1 MKRVT
6 VITHSP
12 SPYQVE
18 LFDEVAGQGGI
29 DLTVVYL
36 HDRDPQ
42 REWGGRA
49 IAHHHMYFTRQ
60 ETRAASLLP
69 LLDGAD
75 LVVVNYYKHPLA
87 GTAIRRRVSS
97 GKAVT
102 FWGERPLP
110 QALPWLARLA
120 RRWRLRALHQIHAP
134 IWGIGSMA
142 VEAYRQE
149 FGTGHCYV
157 NLPYFSDLQRFA
169 EATGNTDG
177 NGCVF
182 LYSGSLSHRKGVDL
196 LARAFATLA
205 GEVPGARLRI
215 VGSGPLEGLMKQQLA
230 ACLDRVE
237 FTGFRDWNDLPAEYG
252 RAHVLCAPSRHDG
265 WGLVV
270 PEGLAAG
277 LPVIS
282 TTQTGAAVE
291 FITEGVNGWLV
302 QPSLQEDL
310 IRSMKTAAAMSIAE
324 RQKMA
329 QSARASVAEHTL
341 KRGGERFTQAALA
354 AMRN

>member
-18 LFDEVAGQGGI
+18 LFDEVAGREGI
-29 DLTVVYL
+29 DFTVVYL
-36 HDRDPQ
+36 HERDPQ
-42 REWGGRA
+42 REWGGRT
-49 IAHHHMYFTRQ
+49 IAHRHMFFTRRGGQ
-60 ETRAASLLP
+60 AMSLLP
-69 LLDGAD
+69 MLDSAD
-75 LVVVNYYKHPLA
+75 LVVVNYYKHPFA
-87 GTAIRRRVSS
+87 SMAMRRRVSL

-110 QALPWLARLA
+110 KAVPWLARLV
-120 RRWRLRALHQIHAP
+120 RRWRLRALCQSHAP
-134 IWGIGSMA
+134 IWGIGNMA

-149 FGTGHCYV
+149 FGSGRCYV

-169 EATGNTDG
+169 EATGMTAGD
-177 NGCVF
+177 GCVF

-196 LARAFATLA
+196 LARAFARLA
-205 GEVPGARLRI
+205 GEAPGARLRI
-215 VGSGPLEGLMKQQLA
+215 VGSGPLEGQMKQQLA

-237 FTGFRDWNDLPAEYG
+237 FTGFRDWNDLPAEYA
-252 RAHVLCAPSRHDG
+252 RAHVLCVPSRHDG

-291 FITEGVNGWLV
+291 FIADGVNGWLI
-302 QPSLQEDL
+302 QPSREKEL
-310 IRSMKTAAAMSIAE
+310 IHSMKAAAAMTTEE
-324 RQKMA
+324 RRQMS
-329 QSARASVAEHTL
+329 QQARASVVDHTL
-341 KRGGERFTQAALA
+341 KMGGERFIQAALV